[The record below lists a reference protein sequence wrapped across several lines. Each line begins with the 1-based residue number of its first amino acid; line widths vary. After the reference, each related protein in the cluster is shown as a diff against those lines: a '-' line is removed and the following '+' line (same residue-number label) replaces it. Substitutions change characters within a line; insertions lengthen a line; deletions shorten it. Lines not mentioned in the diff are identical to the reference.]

1 MVNIGEKK
9 KPVGKNILQG
19 VIKVDVGVQKPPHQN
34 KEDGKIEV
42 TVEKV
47 FIRTIS
53 ECKKLRCLI

>member
-1 MVNIGEKK
+1 MKK
-9 KPVGKNILQG
+9 RNQLVKIFLQG